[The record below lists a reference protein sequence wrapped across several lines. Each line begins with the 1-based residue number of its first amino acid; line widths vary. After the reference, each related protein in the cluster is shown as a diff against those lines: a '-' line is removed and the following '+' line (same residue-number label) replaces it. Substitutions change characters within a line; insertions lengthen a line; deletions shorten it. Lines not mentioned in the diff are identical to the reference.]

1 MTVMEHKLVYQKRKA
16 LTIVIKNGDV
26 TVKAP
31 IGTPIERIERFVAD
45 KSAWL
50 EKKLAEHGKR
60 TDMLAPVLDGT
71 HILLGGDFIEIRPTD
86 GIKRVR
92 LENGALSVPI
102 KDDADV
108 TRAVKNWFRRTAAD
122 MLAHVLEMYS
132 LSTGLEYTSFALT
145 NAGGKWGSCD
155 GNGNIR
161 LNWRLVMLDD
171 ALSGYVA
178 VHELAHT
185 VHHDHSAGFWAEVEK
200 HCPDYKALRKRL
212 KNYSVL
218 TTLYR

>member
-1 MTVMEHKLVYQKRKA
+1 M
-16 LTIVIKNGDV
+16 
-26 TVKAP
+26 
-31 IGTPIERIERFVAD
+31 
-45 KSAWL
+45 
-50 EKKLAEHGKR
+50 
-60 TDMLAPVLDGT
+60 
-71 HILLGGDFIEIRPTD
+71 
-86 GIKRVR
+86 
-92 LENGALSVPI
+92 
-102 KDDADV
+102 
-108 TRAVKNWFRRTAAD
+108 RAVKNWFKRTAAD

-212 KNYSVL
+212 KNFSVL
-218 TTLYR
+218 TALYR